1 MTITA
6 LDTCLLQLD
15 AERLHIWP
23 LFNSHVT
30 IWDKLK
36 LILLLLSSFL
46 VLRIEDIIAV
56 GMFSSAV
63 CFCAGTKRIETQ
75 PVFKGVCI
83 WYKCS
88 GVKVTESEYSEFHYL
103 LAPPCTCEYCIQ
115 NHFWV
120 FKCKPMKKKN
130 DFFVSPFQTKTN
142 KPKKRF

>member
-46 VLRIEDIIAV
+46 VLRIGDIIAV

-75 PVFKGVCI
+75 PVFKGDCI

-103 LAPPCTCEYCIQ
+103 LAPPCEYCIQ

-130 DFFVSPFQTKTN
+130 SIFLCHLSKRKQTN
-142 KPKKRF
+142 QKRF